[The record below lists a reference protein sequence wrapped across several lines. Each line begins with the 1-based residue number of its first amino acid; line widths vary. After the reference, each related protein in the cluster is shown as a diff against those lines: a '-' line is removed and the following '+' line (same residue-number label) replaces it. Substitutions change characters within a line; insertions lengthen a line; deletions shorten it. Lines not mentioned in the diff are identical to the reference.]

1 MPTSSRFLGGETTT
15 KYCPFCE
22 RAYEGDQRNV
32 AKLLKL
38 HMKKAHNAEP
48 AGAAEMGFSFSTHNG
63 DMKKANAE
71 AEAGMRK
78 LREWRA

>member
-1 MPTSSRFLGGETTT
+1 MPTSSRIVGGEITTM
-15 KYCPFCE
+15 YCPFCE

-32 AKLLKL
+32 DKLLKL
-38 HMKKAHNAEP
+38 HMKKAHNAKP
-48 AGAAEMGFSFSTHNG
+48 AAEMGFSFSTHNG